1 MKRIFYAAAA
11 VMTLV
16 SCGNTI
22 GLASGEQSGDT
33 PESRVTGT
41 TSAETTDENS
51 HTETTAA
58 DVQKT
63 TEPERERCPEP
74 VEIDVHMPEGYQL
87 SQSKVI
93 EGFNTV
99 MQTPE
104 LPTGCEIVALTETLN
119 FYGFGADKIEMCDTF
134 LPVDKMAVQ
143 TMDEA
148 YIGDPYSDDGFGCTA
163 VCITATANDYFDYL
177 GSDWYAVDLTG
188 ISFQEML
195 YQVDQGRPAIVWST
209 IDQRESYPQYVDVLG
224 RNFNY
229 WQHCLAV
236 YGYDLEKKQVHCADP
251 LVGNVAYDMDRFE
264 RIYNVMERQTVIL
277 CGNEESAGK
286 DYTTDEEKKKWLEEN
301 RPEESEEP
309 EEPEEPEEVRE
320 Q

>member
-1 MKRIFYAAAA
+1 MKRILYAAAA

-16 SCGNTI
+16 SCGNTV
-22 GLASGEQSGDT
+22 GLASGDQSGSV
-33 PESRVTGT
+33 PESRGTVTTISGT
-41 TSAETTDENS
+41 ADKNSPTETSA
-51 HTETTAA
+51 A
-58 DVQKT
+58 DDP
-63 TEPERERCPEP
+63 EPNEPVREKSPEP
-74 VEIDVHMPEGYQL
+74 VEINPHMPEGHQL

-119 FYGFGADKIEMCDTF
+119 FYGFNVDKIEMCDTF
-134 LPVDKMAVQ
+134 LPVDKMGIL

-148 YIGDPYSDDGFGCTA
+148 YIGDPRADDGFGCTA

-177 GSDWYAVDLTG
+177 GSDWYAVNLTG

-195 YQVDQGRPAIVWST
+195 YQVEQGRPAIVWST
-209 IDQRESYPQYVDVLG
+209 IDQRESYPQFSDVLG
-224 RNFNY
+224 TNFNY

-236 YGYDLEKKQVHCADP
+236 YGYDLENKTVHCADP

-264 RIYNVMERQTVIL
+264 RIYNVMGSQTVIL

-286 DYTTDEEKKKWLEEN
+286 DYTTDEEKQKWLEEN
-301 RPEESEEP
+301 RPEDSEEP
-309 EEPEEPEEVRE
+309 NEPEEVQE